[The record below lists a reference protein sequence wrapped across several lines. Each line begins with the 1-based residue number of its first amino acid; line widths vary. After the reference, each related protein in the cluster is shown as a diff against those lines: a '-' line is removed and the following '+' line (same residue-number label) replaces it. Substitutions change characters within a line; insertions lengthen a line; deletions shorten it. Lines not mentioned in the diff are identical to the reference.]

1 MLKKFKLNIAQF
13 LLNKKNK
20 NTVRKVKAIGLDK
33 AIEIGIIYDATN
45 RMEYDAVK
53 KLTNYL
59 IEERKKVATLG
70 YINSKK
76 GSELMSPH
84 LHYRYFDNNNLSR
97 LMIPKGNEVDKFI
110 ATPFQILIDL
120 TMSDCF
126 PNKYITTLSIA
137 RFKVGACGDYRDE
150 ACDLTIALKENKS
163 IDQLILQIKHYLKM
177 INAA

>member
-1 MLKKFKLNIAQF
+1 MLKKIKLNIAQF

-20 NTVRKVKAIGLDK
+20 NFIRKVRAIGLDR

-45 RMEYDAVK
+45 RMEYEAVK

-84 LHYRYFDNNNLSR
+84 LH
-97 LMIPKGNEVDKFI
+97 
-110 ATPFQILIDL
+110 
-120 TMSDCF
+120 
-126 PNKYITTLSIA
+126 
-137 RFKVGACGDYRDE
+137 
-150 ACDLTIALKENKS
+150 
-163 IDQLILQIKHYLKM
+163 
-177 INAA
+177 